1 MRMERGNCWALEVKE
16 GVKGEDWPD
25 KLKKMGSIKHM
36 SLSVQNCPHDGVSNT
51 AHPIHLLEFK
61 GQVTENQFQP
71 GLVFLRNS
79 RQREDAE

>member
-1 MRMERGNCWALEVKE
+1 MCKGNRPL
-16 GVKGEDWPD
+16 DWPD
-25 KLKKMGSIKHM
+25 KLKKMGSIKYM

-51 AHPIHLLEFK
+51 VHPTHLLEFK

-79 RQREDAE
+79 RQREDA